1 MEKQQIKELI
11 IEHKERFLG
20 RGNLVRRDVQAEVAR
35 YLLQREIIVVTG
47 IRRSGKSSL
56 LRLICE
62 DLMTQGSAAP
72 AAPIASTVPTTPV
85 AAASPVDGPPAG
97 ASLTPVLPANILYLN
112 FDDER
117 FISFTAQDFAPLYE
131 TFLELENPQGRRYLF
146 LDEIQR
152 IPGWERWLSRL
163 YEFEDVRIFVT
174 GSNAAMLSPEVAST
188 LTGRHRQVTIWPFS
202 FPEFLTLRGMPAAGL
217 DFTRDLH
224 RPETKSAIRRLFAD
238 YVEIGGF
245 PEVARTGDA
254 TLLEQYWRDIL
265 YRDVIAR
272 YGIKNIK
279 EIKELSLFL
288 AAHPGSVQSYRNL
301 GNLIGV
307 RSVNTVKNYLN
318 ALTDVYLFQFID
330 LFDYSLKRQIY
341 NPSKVYC
348 ADGAL
353 GNAVSFRFS
362 RNIGHI
368 YENMVFLAL
377 KRRGSE
383 VFYWKSPR
391 GREVDFVVKSGL
403 RITEAIQVCSSLAD
417 PQTRQREFQ
426 ALREAAEA
434 LQADRLTIVT
444 DAEEG
449 SEKTDFGHIAIVP
462 LWKWLLEEHK

>member
-11 IEHKERFLG
+11 VEHKARFLG
-20 RGNLVRRDVQAEVAR
+20 RHDLVRRSVQAEVAR
-35 YLLQREIIVVTG
+35 YLLQREIVVITG

-62 DLMTQGSAAP
+62 DLITRDAAVP
-72 AAPIASTVPTTPV
+72 ATPFAPVP
-85 AAASPVDGPPAG
+85 
-97 ASLTPVLPANILYLN
+97 PANILYLN

-117 FISFTAQDFAPLYE
+117 FISFTVQDFASLYE
-131 TFLELENPQGRRYLF
+131 TFIELENPQGRHFLF

-163 YEFEDVRIFVT
+163 YEFEDIRIFVT
-174 GSNAAMLSPEVAST
+174 GSNTAILSPEVATT
-188 LTGRHRQVTIWPFS
+188 LTGRHRQITVRPFS
-202 FPEFLTLRGMPAAGL
+202 FREFLSLRGVSIAGPERAREL
-217 DFTRDLH
+217 YL
-224 RPETKSAIRRLFAD
+224 PETRAEIRRHLVD

-245 PEVARTGDA
+245 PEVVRTGDA

-272 YGIKNIK
+272 HGIKNIR

-288 AAHPGSVQSYRNL
+288 AAHPGAVQSYRNL

-318 ALTDVYLFQFID
+318 ALADVYLFQFID

-348 ADGAL
+348 ADTAL
-353 GNAVSFRFS
+353 GGAVSFRFS
-362 RNIGHI
+362 RNLGHI
-368 YENMVFLAL
+368 YENMVFLEL
-377 KRRGSE
+377 QRRGNE
-383 VFYWKSPR
+383 VFYWRSTR
-391 GREVDFVVKSGL
+391 GREVDFVVKTGL

-417 PQTRQREFQ
+417 PRTREREFR
-426 ALREAAEA
+426 ALRKAAELLKA
-434 LQADRLTIVT
+434 ERLTIIT
-444 DAEEG
+444 DDEEG
-449 SEKTDFGHIAIVP
+449 YERSNFGDIDIVP
-462 LWKWLLEEHK
+462 LWKWLL

>member
-1 MEKQQIKELI
+1 MEKQQLKELI

-20 RGNLVRRDVQAEVAR
+20 RRDLVRRDVQAEVAR

-62 DLMTQGSAAP
+62 DL
-72 AAPIASTVPTTPV
+72 
-85 AAASPVDGPPAG
+85 
-97 ASLTPVLPANILYLN
+97 LTRGDAVPANILYLN

-117 FISFTAQDFAPLYE
+117 FISFTSADFAPLYE

-174 GSNAAMLSPEVAST
+174 GSNAAILSPEVATT
-188 LTGRHRQVTIWPFS
+188 LTGRHRQVTVWPFS
-202 FPEFLTLRGMPAAGL
+202 FREFLALKGMPSEGL
-217 DFTRDLH
+217 DLARDLH
-224 RPETKSAIRRLFAD
+224 RPETKADFRRIFAD

-265 YRDVIAR
+265 YRDIIAR

-318 ALTDVYLFQFID
+318 ALTDVYLFLFID

-348 ADGAL
+348 ADAAL
-353 GNAVSFRFS
+353 GGAVSFRFS
-362 RNIGHI
+362 RNLGHI

-383 VFYWKSPR
+383 VFYWKSTR
-391 GREVDFVVKSGL
+391 GREVDFVVKIGL

-417 PQTRQREFQ
+417 PKTREREFR
-426 ALREAAEA
+426 ALREAAEV
-434 LQADRLTIVT
+434 LKADRLTIIT
-444 DAEEG
+444 DDAEG
-449 SEKTDFGHIAIVP
+449 SEKSDLGDIAIVP
-462 LWKWLLEEHK
+462 LWKWLLEETETAKR